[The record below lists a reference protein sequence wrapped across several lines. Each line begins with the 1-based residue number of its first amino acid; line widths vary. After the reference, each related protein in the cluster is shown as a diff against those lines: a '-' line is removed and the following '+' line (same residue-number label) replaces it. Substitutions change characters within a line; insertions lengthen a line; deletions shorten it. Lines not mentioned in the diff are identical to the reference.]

1 MERWD
6 RAEKL
11 NLSPPADVRRI
22 LEERKDDAAFAE
34 CVWERLVECG
44 SWTLWYYNRMT
55 VAMLTTPKQEQIH

>member
-34 CVWERLVECG
+34 CVWERLEVCLEAQSAETTFRGCRG
-44 SWTLWYYNRMT
+44 
-55 VAMLTTPKQEQIH
+55 AMRAEK

>member
-34 CVWERLVECG
+34 GVWERLV
-44 SWTLWYYNRMT
+44 
-55 VAMLTTPKQEQIH
+55 